1 MRIAALTRIVL
12 LGSALC
18 HGVAG
23 TAGAQDSAQPTF
35 AFREQ
40 LTPFTDQVRQ
50 ALGSDH
56 ARFTATLDELVDQE
70 ADQRALRA
78 EVSFGFSANEAGD
91 FSGVGPGNDTLFRLA
106 TSAELGRG
114 TYPSAFRLTADVNA
128 QMRNNVFEQNVTRL
142 RASYDYQQN
151 DRIGYFGFVQRY
163 TDNFMSIESRY
174 EIGAGVSFGIDLW
187 PRWSD
192 EPARAALAHVESA
205 GVEGFRC
212 LVSRVETIFHPNR
225 SRTPN
230 SCGPLPSGRSPVGSS
245 SAGATP
251 RPTATSF
258 DNLYAALPD
267 LGQALRAQQAIV
279 SMKVGLGVFSEFENA
294 VIKTGASAIQPSG
307 SLQELAERSVQL
319 PGRHRYRFLIWP
331 TIRVAPLSSVSI
343 SFIPS
348 FKLPISNPRKYFDGE
363 LAYRMDWFVR
373 IDWRL
378 GEEGTS
384 ADRIKLLVKFDYYK
398 NMGPPLITDDLIA
411 VAARENVVYA
421 RTVATKKHRV
431 VLLGVGIDLG
441 S

>member
-106 TSAELGRG
+106 TTAELGRG

-151 DRIGYFGFVQRY
+151 DRIGYFGFIQRY

-192 EPARAALAHVESA
+192 EPARAARAI
-205 GVEGFRC
+205 GGRPPEG
-212 LVSRVETIFHPNR
+212 
-225 SRTPN
+225 
-230 SCGPLPSGRSPVGSS
+230 PV
-245 SAGATP
+245 
-251 RPTATSF
+251 
-258 DNLYAALPD
+258 L
-267 LGQALRAQQAIV
+267 ALR
-279 SMKVGLGVFSEFENA
+279 
-294 VIKTGASAIQPSG
+294 SA
-307 SLQELAERSVQL
+307 
-319 PGRHRYRFLIWP
+319 
-331 TIRVAPLSSVSI
+331 
-343 SFIPS
+343 
-348 FKLPISNPRKYFDGE
+348 
-363 LAYRMDWFVR
+363 
-373 IDWRL
+373 
-378 GEEGTS
+378 
-384 ADRIKLLVKFDYYK
+384 
-398 NMGPPLITDDLIA
+398 
-411 VAARENVVYA
+411 
-421 RTVATKKHRV
+421 
-431 VLLGVGIDLG
+431 
-441 S
+441 